1 MTVVSIVH
9 HPGGTREAILDAA
22 ARRFAAIG
30 FEGACVRDIA
40 ADAGLKNQASLYQYF
55 RDKRALYEA
64 TLAQGIASVAA
75 RFSPGDT
82 ATGDRTGS
90 VADAPAAYLD
100 GVIDYLVANP
110 YLARLIQGA
119 GQDDSRFV
127 RDALPRL
134 LRPLYE
140 EGLRVLSRTDGRWNP
155 EYAPHLAAGLYHLIF
170 GYFANPTL
178 MEVVLGGDPQSAD
191 AIARQRRFLKIA
203 VARLI
208 GDEPHTP
215 LPTNVRDGTPFA
227 TPNAKPAQM
236 KRSTP

>member
-1 MTVVSIVH
+1 MTAMNTESIA
-9 HPGGTREAILDAA
+9 PGTSVTREAFLDAA
-22 ARRFAAIG
+22 ARRFAASG
-30 FEGACVRDIA
+30 FEGTSVRDIA

-64 TLAQGIASVAA
+64 TIARGIDSIVARVA
-75 RFSPGDT
+75 PAEGAESERVSAT
-82 ATGDRTGS
+82 ADG
-90 VADAPAAYLD
+90 PAAYLD
-100 GVIDYLVANP
+100 GVIDYLIAHP

-140 EGLRVLSRTDGRWNP
+140 EGLRVLSRADGRWNA
-155 EYAPHLAAGLYHLIF
+155 EDVPHLAAGLYHLIF

-178 MEVVLGGDPQSAD
+178 MEAVLGGDPQGAE
-191 AIARQRRFLKIA
+191 AVARQRRFLKIA

-208 GDEPHTP
+208 GEESELQHAVD
-215 LPTNVRDGTPFA
+215 VRADRA
-227 TPNAKPAQM
+227 T
-236 KRSTP
+236 